1 MNSVCF
7 ILWIFFA
14 YKKIAPNS
22 YLHTKEFFHWNA
34 QQCKKETTQILWD
47 WNGSKSFC
55 SERCISA
62 SRKQEL
68 APTEQPQGWQNVLVG
83 FVGLCAAEL
92 ACAWAVG
99 SMACAQSDF
108 VNFWSRRIWL
118 QNPLPPEVGFS
129 LSARCPGIMYNTWQ
143 QFSWKT
149 TGAYVCDYTY
159 VYAHMH
165 ACIDVF
171 IVLCLHI

>member
-1 MNSVCF
+1 M
-7 ILWIFFA
+7 
-14 YKKIAPNS
+14 
-22 YLHTKEFFHWNA
+22 
-34 QQCKKETTQILWD
+34 ET
-47 WNGSKSFC
+47 
-55 SERCISA
+55 SA
-62 SRKQEL
+62 STQKGAFLHHPSRNWHLLSNLRGDK
-68 APTEQPQGWQNVLVG
+68 NVLAG

-99 SMACAQSDF
+99 SGAYAQSDF
-108 VNFWSRRIWL
+108 VDFWSGRNWL

-159 VYAHMH
+159 VCAHMH
-165 ACIDVF
+165 ACTDIF

>member
-22 YLHTKEFFHWNA
+22 YLHTEELFHWNT

-47 WNGSKSFC
+47 CNGSKSFC
-55 SERCISA
+55 TSA
-62 SRKQEL
+62 SPEQEL
-68 APTEQPQGWQNVLVG
+68 ALTEQPQGWQKCPCCFWGALCCWACLCLG
-83 FVGLCAAEL
+83 CGQRGLCTEWLCGFLVQEKL
-92 ACAWAVG
+92 A
-99 SMACAQSDF
+99 SKSL
-108 VNFWSRRIWL
+108 S
-118 QNPLPPEVGFS
+118 PEVGFS

-159 VYAHMH
+159 VCAHMH
-165 ACIDVF
+165 ACIAIF
-171 IVLCLHI
+171 IVLCLHT